1 MRVAAAA
8 DRPIVANAAS
18 VDLARAETLR
28 SGGSIAK
35 TDAVTEHAALLRS
48 LHVPGSPLVL
58 ANAWDVASAR
68 VAEAAGA
75 PVVATT
81 SAGVA
86 WSLGAPDGDVLDRE
100 GAVAAVRR
108 VAAAV
113 SVPVTA
119 DIESGFGDDP
129 AGVAA
134 TIRGVVAAGAAG
146 VNLEDSVRPVDE
158 MVARLAAA
166 REAAPRDDLF
176 INARIDNY
184 LRGNPDFA
192 DTVARA
198 EAYLAAG
205 ADGIFVPGAID
216 PEVIGALVAKIPA
229 PVNILVWP
237 GAPTVAELAALG
249 VARVSL
255 GSGIAEAAYAVV
267 RRAVREAL
275 TSGTYASIADSI
287 PYGELN
293 GLLSHSA

>member
-1 MRVAAAA
+1 M
-8 DRPIVANAAS
+8 VANAAS
-18 VDLARAETLR
+18 VVLAGAETLR
-28 SGGSIAK
+28 AMPTGAK
-35 TDAVTEHAALLRS
+35 TVLVTQQAALLRS

-58 ANAWDVASAR
+58 ANAWDAASAR
-68 VAEAAGA
+68 VAEAAGS

-86 WSLGAPDGDVLDRE
+86 WSLGARDGDALDRE
-100 GAVAAVRR
+100 TAVAAVRR
-108 VAAAV
+108 VVSAV

-129 AGVAA
+129 AGVAE
-134 TIRGVVAAGAAG
+134 TIRGVVSAGAAG
-146 VNLEDSVRPVDE
+146 VNIEDSLRPVDE

-184 LRGNPDFA
+184 LLGGGDFA

-198 EAYLAAG
+198 EAYIAAG
-205 ADGIFVPGAID
+205 ADGIFVPGAVD
-216 PEVIGALVAKIPA
+216 PEVVGALVAKIPA
-229 PVNILVWP
+229 PMNVLVWP
-237 GAPTVAELAALG
+237 GAPSVAELAALG

-255 GSGIAEAAYAVV
+255 GSGVAQAAYALM

-275 TSGTYASIADSI
+275 TDGTYTSVGEAIE
-287 PYGELN
+287 YGELN
-293 GLLSHSA
+293 GLLGA

>member
-1 MRVAAAA
+1 
-8 DRPIVANAAS
+8 
-18 VDLARAETLR
+18 
-28 SGGSIAK
+28 
-35 TDAVTEHAALLRS
+35 
-48 LHVPGSPLVL
+48 
-58 ANAWDVASAR
+58 
-68 VAEAAGA
+68 
-75 PVVATT
+75 
-81 SAGVA
+81 VA
-86 WSLGAPDGDVLDRE
+86 WSLGARDGDALDRDA
-100 GAVAAVRR
+100 AVAAVRR
-108 VAAAV
+108 VVAAV

-158 MVARLAAA
+158 MVARLAGA
-166 REAAPRDDLF
+166 RAAAPRDDLF

>member
-1 MRVAAAA
+1 M
-8 DRPIVANAAS
+8 P
-18 VDLARAETLR
+18 T
-28 SGGSIAK
+28 GAK
-35 TDAVTEHAALLRS
+35 TVLVTQQAALLRS

-58 ANAWDVASAR
+58 ANAWDAASAR
-68 VAEAAGA
+68 VAEAAGS

-86 WSLGAPDGDVLDRE
+86 WSLGARDGDALDRE
-100 GAVAAVRR
+100 TAVAAVRR
-108 VAAAV
+108 VVSAV

-129 AGVAA
+129 AGVAE

-146 VNLEDSVRPVDE
+146 VNIEDSLRPVDE

-184 LRGNPDFA
+184 LLGSGDFA

-198 EAYLAAG
+198 EAYIAAG
-205 ADGIFVPGAID
+205 ADGIFVPGAVD
-216 PEVIGALVAKIPA
+216 PEVVGALVAKIPA
-229 PVNILVWP
+229 PMNVLVWP
-237 GAPTVAELAALG
+237 GAPSVAELAALG

-255 GSGIAEAAYAVV
+255 GSGVAQAAYALM
-267 RRAVREAL
+267 RRAAREAL
-275 TSGTYASIADSI
+275 TDGTYTSVGEAIE
-287 PYGELN
+287 YGELN
-293 GLLSHSA
+293 GLLGA

>member
-1 MRVAAAA
+1 M
-8 DRPIVANAAS
+8 
-18 VDLARAETLR
+18 
-28 SGGSIAK
+28 
-35 TDAVTEHAALLRS
+35 TEQAALLRS

-58 ANAWDVASAR
+58 VNAWDVASAR

-86 WSLGAPDGDVLDRE
+86 WSLGAPDGDALDRDA
-100 GAVAAVRR
+100 AVDAVRR
-108 VAAAV
+108 VVAAV

-129 AGVAA
+129 AAVAD

-158 MVARLAAA
+158 MVARLTAA
-166 REAAPRDDLF
+166 REAAPREDLF

-192 DTVARA
+192 DTVSRA

-205 ADGIFVPGAID
+205 ADGIFVPGAVD

-237 GAPTVAELAALG
+237 GAPTVPELAALG

-255 GSGIAEAAYAVV
+255 GSGVAEAAYAVMQ
-267 RRAVREAL
+267 RAVQETLA
-275 TSGTYASIADSI
+275 SGTYTSIADSI
-287 PYGELN
+287 DYGSLN
-293 GLLSHSA
+293 KLLGA

>member
-1 MRVAAAA
+1 
-8 DRPIVANAAS
+8 
-18 VDLARAETLR
+18 
-28 SGGSIAK
+28 
-35 TDAVTEHAALLRS
+35 
-48 LHVPGSPLVL
+48 
-58 ANAWDVASAR
+58 
-68 VAEAAGA
+68 
-75 PVVATT
+75 
-81 SAGVA
+81 
-86 WSLGAPDGDVLDRE
+86 
-100 GAVAAVRR
+100 
-108 VAAAV
+108 
-113 SVPVTA
+113 
-119 DIESGFGDDP
+119 
-129 AGVAA
+129 
-134 TIRGVVAAGAAG
+134 

-293 GLLSHSA
+293 DLLNHSA

>member
-1 MRVAAAA
+1 M
-8 DRPIVANAAS
+8 
-18 VDLARAETLR
+18 TQQ
-28 SGGSIAK
+28 
-35 TDAVTEHAALLRS
+35 AALLRS

-58 ANAWDVASAR
+58 PNAWDAASAR

-86 WSLGAPDGDVLDRE
+86 WSLGAPDGDALDRDA
-100 GAVAAVRR
+100 AVAAVRR
-108 VAAAV
+108 VVAAV

-129 AGVAA
+129 AGVAE

-146 VNLEDSVRPVDE
+146 VNLEDSVRPVGE
-158 MVARLAAA
+158 MVARLVAA
-166 REAAPRDDLF
+166 REAAPREDLF

-184 LRGNPDFA
+184 LRGKADLA

-198 EAYLAAG
+198 EAYLEAG
-205 ADGIFVPGAID
+205 ADGIFVPGAVD
-216 PEVIGALVAKIPA
+216 PELIGELVAKISA
-229 PVNILVWP
+229 PLNILVWP

-255 GSGIAEAAYAVV
+255 GSGVAQAAYALM
-267 RRAVREAL
+267 RKAVQEAL
-275 TSGTYASIADSI
+275 TSGTYTSITDAI
-287 PYGELN
+287 EYGDLN
-293 GLLSHSA
+293 KLFQA

>member
-1 MRVAAAA
+1 MEV
-8 DRPIVANAAS
+8 NATS
-18 VDLARAETLR
+18 VDLAGAETLR
-28 SGGSIAK
+28 FRAAIAK
-35 TDAVTEHAALLRS
+35 TEAVTQQAALLRS

-58 ANAWDVASAR
+58 ANAWDAASAR

-86 WSLGAPDGDVLDRE
+86 WSLGARDGDALDRDS
-100 GAVAAVRR
+100 AVAAVRR
-108 VAAAV
+108 VVAAV

-129 AGVAA
+129 AGVAE

-146 VNLEDSVRPVDE
+146 VNVEDSARPVDE
-158 MVARLAAA
+158 MVARLVAA
-166 REAAPRDDLF
+166 RAAAPRESLF

-184 LRGNPDFA
+184 LRGNPDVA

-216 PEVIGALVAKIPA
+216 PAVIGELVAKIAA

-237 GAPTVAELAALG
+237 GAPTVPELAALG

-255 GSGIAEAAYAVV
+255 GSGVAEAAYAVM
-267 RRAVREAL
+267 RRAVQETLA
-275 TSGTYASIADSI
+275 SGTYASVADAIA
-287 PYGELN
+287 YGDLN
-293 GLLSHSA
+293 KLMGR